1 LPQRSFRQ
9 AFDQE
14 ARLRA
19 LAGRVAGGTPAP
31 MPPPL
36 SSAWQQVVAHCGRAP
51 GCDTAVNPLLICIA
65 LPYGVNPFLTFAD
78 RDRSPMNSRI
88 IRDSLPADASAPAA
102 NDAQPPAPPAPDLSD
117 SRLYIN
123 RELSQLQFNIRV
135 LDQALDERTPLL
147 ERLKFLLIFSRNM
160 DEFFEIRV
168 AGLKGQIALDHELIG
183 ADALS
188 PRRALAEIS
197 DLAHKQIERQYA
209 MLNGRILPELV
220 AHGIRIVRR
229 TQWTHKQKLWV
240 RRYFRDE
247 VAPLITPIGLDP
259 THPFPL
265 LVNKSLN
272 FIVRLEG
279 VDAFGRD
286 SGLAIVPAPRVLPRL
301 IRLPLEICEGGDN
314 YVLLSSMIHAHA
326 EELFPGMQVLGCY
339 QFRLT
344 RNADLTL
351 DPEDVEDLALTLR
364 GELYSRRFGDAVRLE
379 VADNCPKDLADYL
392 LKQFGLN
399 ESELYE
405 VNGPVNLARLFSI
418 ASNASYPQLQYPP
431 FTPVL
436 PKLLKH
442 AEDLFQ
448 VIGKQDVLLLHPYE
462 SFAPVVDLLRQAAK
476 DPQVLAIKQTLYRT
490 NANSEI
496 VDALVDAA
504 RAGKEVTAVVE
515 LRARFDE
522 ESNLS
527 LASRLQQAGAMVI
540 YGVVG
545 IKTHAKLML
554 IQRREGSALVRYAHM
569 GTGNYHTGNARLYT
583 DYSLL
588 TSDQPL
594 CEDVHRLFSQ
604 LTGMGKVLRMKKLLH
619 APFTLKKALLEM
631 IGRET
636 AHAAAGK
643 PAQIILKVN
652 ALTEPKLIRAL
663 YKASIAGVS
672 IDLIVRGVCCL
683 RPGVEGVSQNI
694 RVRSVIGRFLEHSRV
709 YWFANN
715 GDPQLYLAS
724 ADLMERNLDR
734 RVESAFPIEGKKLQQ
749 RVRGVLQLYLDDNT
763 SALLM
768 QSDGQ
773 YQLPP
778 LGEGVSARNV
788 QGQLLE
794 KLCGAGSGR

>member
-1 LPQRSFRQ
+1 
-9 AFDQE
+9 
-14 ARLRA
+14 
-19 LAGRVAGGTPAP
+19 
-31 MPPPL
+31 
-36 SSAWQQVVAHCGRAP
+36 
-51 GCDTAVNPLLICIA
+51 
-65 LPYGVNPFLTFAD
+65 
-78 RDRSPMNSRI
+78 MNSRS
-88 IRDSLPADASAPAA
+88 IRDSLPTHASAPAA
-102 NDAQPPAPPAPDLSD
+102 NDASPPATEVDLGD
-117 SRLYIN
+117 PRLYIN

-183 ADALS
+183 ADGTA
-188 PRRALAEIS
+188 PRRALTEIS
-197 DLAHKQIERQYA
+197 EIAHKQIERQYA
-209 MLNGRILPELV
+209 MLNERILPEL
-220 AHGIRIVRR
+220 AARGIRIVRR
-229 TQWTHKQKLWV
+229 TKWTHKQKLWV
-240 RRYFRDE
+240 RRYFREE
-247 VAPLITPIGLDP
+247 VAPLVTPIGLDP

-314 YVLLSSMIHAHA
+314 YVLLSSMLHAHA

-351 DPEDVEDLALTLR
+351 DPEDVEDLALALR

-379 VADNCPKDLADYL
+379 VADNCPRDLIDYL

-405 VNGPVNLARLFSI
+405 VNGPVNLARLFRI
-418 ASNASYPQLQYPP
+418 ASEAGYPQLQYPP

-436 PKLLKH
+436 PKALKH
-442 AEDLFQ
+442 TEDLFQ
-448 VIGKQDVLLLHPYE
+448 VVGRQDVLLLHPYE

-490 NANSEI
+490 GANSEI

-522 ESNLS
+522 ESNLT

-554 IQRREGSALVRYAHM
+554 IQRREGNQLVRYAHM

-588 TSDQPL
+588 TSDPAL
-594 CEDVHRLFSQ
+594 CDDVHRLFSQ

-631 IGRET
+631 IGSET
-636 AHAAAGK
+636 AHAAAGR

-663 YKASIAGVS
+663 YKASIAGVQV
-672 IDLIVRGVCCL
+672 DLIVRGVCCL

-709 YWFANN
+709 YWFAND
-715 GDPQLYLAS
+715 GEPKLYLAS

-734 RVESAFPIEGKKLQQ
+734 RVETAFPIDGKKLQQ
-749 RVRGVLQLYLDDNT
+749 RVREVLQLYLDDT
-763 SALLM
+763 ASALLM
-768 QSDGQ
+768 QPDGQ
-773 YQLPP
+773 YLALAP
-778 LGEGVSARNV
+778 V
-788 QGQLLE
+788 QAPGAAACDVQSRLLE
-794 KLCGAGSGR
+794 KICGVASLTS

>member
-1 LPQRSFRQ
+1 
-9 AFDQE
+9 
-14 ARLRA
+14 
-19 LAGRVAGGTPAP
+19 
-31 MPPPL
+31 
-36 SSAWQQVVAHCGRAP
+36 
-51 GCDTAVNPLLICIA
+51 
-65 LPYGVNPFLTFAD
+65 
-78 RDRSPMNSRI
+78 MNSHPKPETLSVQAVSI
-88 IRDSLPADASAPAA
+88 AASDGAAPVVDLNDSG
-102 NDAQPPAPPAPDLSD
+102 
-117 SRLYIN
+117 LYIH
-123 RELSQLQFNIRV
+123 RELSHLQFNIRV

-183 ADALS
+183 PDGIP

-197 DLAHKQIERQYA
+197 EVAHRQIERQYA
-209 MLNGRILPELV
+209 ILNERMLPEL
-220 AHGIRIVRR
+220 AEKGIRIVRR
-229 TQWTHKQKLWV
+229 TKWTHKQKLWV
-240 RRYFRDE
+240 RRYFREE
-247 VAPLITPIGLDP
+247 VAPLVTPIGLDP

-272 FIVRLEG
+272 FIVRLDG

-286 SGLAIVPAPRVLPRL
+286 SGLAIVPAPRILPRL
-301 IRLPLEICEGGDN
+301 IRMPPEICEGGDN
-314 YVLLSSMIHAHA
+314 YVLLSSMLHAHA
-326 EELFPGMQVLGCY
+326 DELFPGMQVLGCY

-351 DPEDVEDLALTLR
+351 DPEDVEDLALALR

-379 VADNCPKDLADYL
+379 VADNCPKDLAQYL

-418 ASNASYPQLQYPP
+418 ANNVSYPKLQYPP

-436 PKLLKH
+436 PKALQH
-442 AEDLFQ
+442 VEDIFQ
-448 VIGKQDVLLLHPYE
+448 VVGKQDVLLLHPYE
-462 SFAPVVDLLRQAAK
+462 SFSPVVDFLRHAAK
-476 DPQVLAIKQTLYRT
+476 DPQVLTIKQTLYRT
-490 NANSEI
+490 GANSEI

-554 IQRREGSALVRYAHM
+554 IQRREGSELVRYAHM
-569 GTGNYHTGNARLYT
+569 GTGNYHSGNARLYT

-588 TSDQPL
+588 TSDEVL
-594 CEDVHRLFSQ
+594 CDDVHKLFSQ
-604 LTGMGKVLRMKKLLH
+604 LTGMGKLLQMKKLLH
-619 APFTLKKALLEM
+619 APFTLKKSLLEM
-631 IGRET
+631 IARET

-643 PAQIILKVN
+643 PARIIFKIN
-652 ALTEPKLIRAL
+652 ALTEAKVIRAL
-663 YKASIAGVS
+663 YKASMAGVS
-672 IDLIVRGVCCL
+672 VDLIVRGVCCL
-683 RPGVEGVSQNI
+683 RPGVEGVSENI
-694 RVRSVIGRFLEHSRV
+694 RVRSIIGRFLEHSRI
-709 YWFANN
+709 YWFAN
-715 GDPQLYLAS
+715 DDEPQMYLSS

-734 RVESAFPIEGKKLQQ
+734 RVETAFPIEGKKLQQ
-749 RVRGVLQLYLDDNT
+749 RVRNALELYLTDNT
-763 SALLM
+763 SALTL
-768 QSDGQ
+768 QADGQ
-773 YQLPP
+773 YVALSPV
-778 LGEGVSARNV
+778 EGDNARNV
-788 QGQLLE
+788 QAELLE
-794 KLCGAGSGR
+794 SICGTSGR

>member
-1 LPQRSFRQ
+1 
-9 AFDQE
+9 
-14 ARLRA
+14 
-19 LAGRVAGGTPAP
+19 
-31 MPPPL
+31 
-36 SSAWQQVVAHCGRAP
+36 
-51 GCDTAVNPLLICIA
+51 
-65 LPYGVNPFLTFAD
+65 
-78 RDRSPMNSRI
+78 MNSRI

-102 NDAQPPAPPAPDLSD
+102 NDALPSATPTVDLGD
-117 SRLYIN
+117 NRLYIH

-168 AGLKGQIALDHELIG
+168 AGLKGQVALDHELIG
-183 ADALS
+183 PDGIP
-188 PRRALAEIS
+188 PRRVLAEIS
-197 DLAHKQIERQYA
+197 EIAHKQIERQYA
-209 MLNGRILPELV
+209 ILNERILPEL
-220 AHGIRIVRR
+220 AAQGIRIVRR

-240 RRYFRDE
+240 RRYFREE

-272 FIVRLEG
+272 FIVRLDG
-279 VDAFGRD
+279 IDAFGRD

-301 IRLPLEICEGGDN
+301 IRLPQEICEGGDN

-351 DPEDVEDLALTLR
+351 DPEDVEDLALALR

-379 VADNCPKDLADYL
+379 VADNCPRDLADYL
-392 LKQFGLN
+392 LKQFGLA

-418 ASNASYPQLQYPP
+418 ASNASYPQLQYRP
-431 FTPVL
+431 FTPTL
-436 PKLLKH
+436 PKALKH

-462 SFAPVVDLLRQAAK
+462 SFSPVVDLLRQAAK

-522 ESNLS
+522 ESNLT

-554 IQRREGSALVRYAHM
+554 IQRREGSELVRYAHM

-588 TSDQPL
+588 TSDEAL
-594 CEDVHRLFSQ
+594 CEDVHKLFSQ

-619 APFTLKKALLEM
+619 APFTLKKALLEL
-631 IGRET
+631 IARET

-643 PAQIILKVN
+643 SAQIIIKVN
-652 ALTEPKLIRAL
+652 ALTEPKVIRAL
-663 YKASIAGVS
+663 YKASIAGVQ

-683 RPGVEGVSQNI
+683 RPGMEGVSENI
-694 RVRSVIGRFLEHSRV
+694 RVRSIIGRFLEHSRV
-709 YWFANN
+709 YWFAND
-715 GDPQLYLAS
+715 GDPQMYLAS

-749 RVRGVLQLYLDDNT
+749 RVHNALELYLADNT
-763 SALLM
+763 SALLL
-768 QSDGQ
+768 QADGQ
-773 YQLPP
+773 YLRPP
-778 LGEGVSARNV
+778 MASGEPARDV
-788 QGQLLE
+788 QAELLE
-794 KLCGAGSGR
+794 KLCGAVGAHG

>member
-1 LPQRSFRQ
+1 
-9 AFDQE
+9 
-14 ARLRA
+14 
-19 LAGRVAGGTPAP
+19 
-31 MPPPL
+31 
-36 SSAWQQVVAHCGRAP
+36 
-51 GCDTAVNPLLICIA
+51 
-65 LPYGVNPFLTFAD
+65 
-78 RDRSPMNSRI
+78 MNSHL
-88 IRDSLPADASAPAA
+88 IRENSPTDTSVPAA
-102 NDAQPPAPPAPDLSD
+102 NDASPAAASVDLTD
-117 SRLYIN
+117 NRLYIH

-135 LDQALDERTPLL
+135 LDQAVDERTPLL

-183 ADALS
+183 PDGI
-188 PRRALAEIS
+188 PPKRALAEIS
-197 DLAHKQIERQYA
+197 EIAHKQIERQYA
-209 MLNGRILPELV
+209 ILNERILPELV
-220 AHGIRIVRR
+220 SHGIRIVRR

-272 FIVRLEG
+272 FIVRLDG

-351 DPEDVEDLALTLR
+351 DPEDVEDLALALR

-379 VADNCPKDLADYL
+379 VADNCPKDLTDYL
-392 LKQFGLN
+392 LKQFGLA

-405 VNGPVNLARLFSI
+405 VNGPVNLARLFRI
-418 ASNASYPQLQYPP
+418 ASEAGYPQLQYPR

-436 PKLLKH
+436 PKALKH

-462 SFAPVVDLLRQAAK
+462 SFSPVVDLLRQAAG

-522 ESNLS
+522 ESNLT

-554 IQRREGSALVRYAHM
+554 IQRREGNELVRYAHM

-588 TSDQPL
+588 TSDAAL
-594 CEDVHRLFSQ
+594 CEDVHKLFSQ
-604 LTGMGKVLRMKKLLH
+604 LTGMGKLLHMKKLLH
-619 APFTLKKALLEM
+619 APFTLKKTLLEL
-631 IGRET
+631 IARET

-643 PAQIILKVN
+643 PARIIFKVN
-652 ALTEPKLIRAL
+652 ALTEPKIIRAL
-663 YKASIAGVS
+663 YKASIAGVQ
-672 IDLIVRGVCCL
+672 IDLIVRGICCL
-683 RPGVEGVSQNI
+683 RPGVEGVSENI
-694 RVRSVIGRFLEHSRV
+694 RVRSIIGRFLEHSRA
-709 YWFANN
+709 YWFADN
-715 GDPQLYLAS
+715 GEPRLYLSS

-734 RVESAFPIEGKKLQQ
+734 RVETAFPIEGKKLQQ
-749 RVRGVLQLYLDDNT
+749 RVRNALELYLTDNT
-763 SALLM
+763 SALLLH
-768 QSDGQ
+768 SDGQ
-773 YQLPP
+773 YLHPP
-778 LGEGVSARNV
+778 MASTEPARDV
-788 QGQLLE
+788 QAELME
-794 KLCGAGSGR
+794 KLCGTTAGGSH

>member
-1 LPQRSFRQ
+1 
-9 AFDQE
+9 
-14 ARLRA
+14 
-19 LAGRVAGGTPAP
+19 
-31 MPPPL
+31 
-36 SSAWQQVVAHCGRAP
+36 
-51 GCDTAVNPLLICIA
+51 
-65 LPYGVNPFLTFAD
+65 
-78 RDRSPMNSRI
+78 MNSRL
-88 IRDSLPADASAPAA
+88 IRETLPTDAAAPAA
-102 NDAQPPAPPAPDLSD
+102 NDAAPSTPGPDLSD
-117 SRLYIN
+117 SRLYIH

-147 ERLKFLLIFSRNM
+147 ERLKFLLIFSANM

-168 AGLKGQIALDHELIG
+168 AGLKGQIALDHEMIG
-183 ADALS
+183 PDGI
-188 PRRALAEIS
+188 PPKRALAEIS
-197 DLAHKQIERQYA
+197 EIAHRQIARQYTI
-209 MLNGRILPELV
+209 LNERILPEL
-220 AHGIRIVRR
+220 ATQGIRIVRR

-240 RRYFRDE
+240 RRYFREE
-247 VAPLITPIGLDP
+247 VAPLVTPIGLDP

-272 FIVRLEG
+272 FIVRLDG

-301 IRLPLEICEGGDN
+301 IRMPLEICEGGDN
-314 YVLLSSMIHAHA
+314 YVLLSSILHAHA

-351 DPEDVEDLALTLR
+351 DPEDVEDLALALR

-379 VADNCPKDLADYL
+379 VADNCPKDLTDHL
-392 LKQFGLN
+392 LKQFGLT

-405 VNGPVNLARLFSI
+405 VNGPVNLARLFRI
-418 ASNASYPQLQYPP
+418 ANNVSYPQLQYPP

-436 PKLLKH
+436 PKALLH
-442 AEDLFQ
+442 AEDLFE

-522 ESNLS
+522 ESNLT

-545 IKTHAKLML
+545 IKTHAKLVL
-554 IQRREGSALVRYAHM
+554 IQRREGSELVRYAHL

-588 TSDQPL
+588 TSDEAL
-594 CEDVHRLFSQ
+594 CEDVHKLFSQ
-604 LTGMGKVLRMKKLLH
+604 LTGMGKVLHMKKLLH
-619 APFTLKKALLEM
+619 APFTLKKTLLEL
-631 IGRET
+631 IAQET

-652 ALTEPKLIRAL
+652 ALTEPKIIRAL
-663 YKASIAGVS
+663 YKASIAGVQV
-672 IDLIVRGVCCL
+672 DLIVRGICCL
-683 RPGVEGVSQNI
+683 RPGVAGVSENI
-694 RVRSVIGRFLEHSRV
+694 RVRSIIGRFLEHSRA
-709 YWFANN
+709 YWFAND
-715 GDPQLYLAS
+715 GDPQLYLSS

-734 RVESAFPIEGKKLQQ
+734 RVETAFPIEGKKLQH
-749 RVRGVLQLYLDDNT
+749 RVRNTLQRYLDDNVGASLLQAGGEYLH
-763 SALLM
+763 SAPADNEAVHDVQAELM
-768 QSDGQ
+768 
-773 YQLPP
+773 
-778 LGEGVSARNV
+778 
-788 QGQLLE
+788 E
-794 KLCGAGSGR
+794 KLCGAGAGSAH

>member
-1 LPQRSFRQ
+1 
-9 AFDQE
+9 
-14 ARLRA
+14 
-19 LAGRVAGGTPAP
+19 
-31 MPPPL
+31 
-36 SSAWQQVVAHCGRAP
+36 
-51 GCDTAVNPLLICIA
+51 
-65 LPYGVNPFLTFAD
+65 
-78 RDRSPMNSRI
+78 MNSRLI
-88 IRDSLPADASAPAA
+88 GETSPTDTPPPAA
-102 NDAQPPAPPAPDLSD
+102 NDGQSPAPAPDLAD
-117 SRLYIN
+117 NRLYIH

-183 ADALS
+183 PDGMA
-188 PRRALAEIS
+188 PRRALTEIS
-197 DLAHKQIERQYA
+197 EIAHRQIDRQYA
-209 MLNGRILPELV
+209 ILNERILPEM
-220 AHGIRIVRR
+220 AERGIRIVRR

-247 VAPLITPIGLDP
+247 VAPLVTPIGLDP

-272 FIVRLEG
+272 FIVRLDG

-286 SGLAIVPAPRVLPRL
+286 SGLAIVPAPRILPRL
-301 IRLPLEICEGGDN
+301 IRMPLEICEGGDN
-314 YVLLSSMIHAHA
+314 YVLLSSMLHAHA
-326 EELFPGMQVLGCY
+326 EELFPGMQVQGCY

-351 DPEDVEDLALTLR
+351 DPEDVEDLAMALR

-379 VADNCPKDLADYL
+379 VADNCPKDLAHYL

-436 PKLLKH
+436 PKALQH
-442 AEDLFQ
+442 VEDLFQ

-462 SFAPVVDLLRQAAK
+462 SFSPVVDFLRHAAK
-476 DPQVLAIKQTLYRT
+476 DPKVLTIKQTLYRT
-490 NANSEI
+490 GANSEI

-504 RAGKEVTAVVE
+504 RSGKEVTAVVE

-554 IQRREGSALVRYAHM
+554 IQRREGNELVRYAHM
-569 GTGNYHTGNARLYT
+569 GTGNYHSGNARLYT

-588 TSDQPL
+588 TSDALL
-594 CEDVHRLFSQ
+594 CEDVHKLFSQ
-604 LTGMGKVLRMKKLLH
+604 LTGMGKLQPMKKLLH
-619 APFTLKKALLEM
+619 APFTLKKVMLEM
-631 IGRET
+631 IAREM
-636 AHAAAGK
+636 AHAAAGR
-643 PAQIILKVN
+643 PARIIFKIN
-652 ALTEPKLIRAL
+652 ALTEPKVIRAL
-663 YKASIAGVS
+663 YKASMAGVS

-683 RPGVEGVSQNI
+683 RPGVPGVSENI
-694 RVRSVIGRFLEHSRV
+694 RVRSIIGRFLEHSRI
-709 YWFANN
+709 YWFAND
-715 GDPQLYLAS
+715 GEPQLYLSS

-734 RVESAFPIEGKKLQQ
+734 RVETAFPVEGRKLQH
-749 RVRGVLQLYLDDNT
+749 RVRNVLELYLADNS
-763 SALLM
+763 SALAL
-768 QSDGQ
+768 QADGS
-773 YQLPP
+773 YLPVARDDHEP
-778 LGEGVSARNV
+778 VRNV
-788 QGQLLE
+788 QSELLE
-794 KLCGAGSGR
+794 TFCGVGGSH